1 MEKINH
7 KDRAHALLSASS
19 AHRWLACPPSAVA
32 AEAYEDTGSDYAA
45 EGTLAHEVAEWV
57 ADVTV
62 NDLGYDVHAREDW
75 PEGVT
80 REMVDHADAYAAYIQ
95 EQIKS
100 ADAVVLLER
109 RVDFSEYVPD
119 GFGTC
124 DCIIIQGDTLTIID
138 YKYGRGVQVSA
149 VDNPQMRLYALG
161 ALNDYGIAYDIER
174 VEMHIY
180 QPRINNISTDSMTV
194 EELTT
199 WAEKVVKPTAAKAAK
214 GKGEYKAGA
223 HCRFCPHAG
232 RCRALTKTCTEYV
245 NTHGLRVGVPVL
257 APHEVADVLAM
268 EPLVSLWL
276 KRVKDQAMNT
286 MLNGGEIPGYKVV
299 EGRQGAR
306 RWTDEHRVAELLDT
320 AGYTRDEYTTT
331 TIFSPAGMDKALGKA
346 RAAELLGGL
355 VERAPGTPAIAPK
368 SDKRPAYDRLS
379 DAQKDYE

>member
-1 MEKINH
+1 MADIDH

-19 AHRWLACPPSAVA
+19 AYRWLACPPSAVA
-32 AEAYEDTGSDYAA
+32 AAAYENTSSKYAA
-45 EGTLAHEVAEWV
+45 EGTMAHEVAEIV
-57 ADVTV
+57 VSGNIRPETGRDGFAPDVTQEML
-62 NDLGYDVHAREDW
+62 DCAAGYRD
-75 PEGVT
+75 
-80 REMVDHADAYAAYIQ
+80 YIQ
-95 EQIKS
+95 EQIRTP
-100 ADAVVLLER
+100 DAVQMLER

-138 YKYGRGVQVSA
+138 YKYGKGVAVSA
-149 VDNPQMRLYALG
+149 ENNPQMRLYALG
-161 ALNDYGIAYDIER
+161 ALNDYGIAYDVEN

-180 QPRINNISTDSMTV
+180 QPRINNISTERLTV
-194 EELTT
+194 SALLE
-199 WAEKVVKPTAAKAAK
+199 WAEKTVKPTAAKAAK
-214 GKGEYKAGA
+214 GKGDYNPGA
-223 HCRFCPHAG
+223 HCKFCPHAG

-306 RWTDEHRVAELLDT
+306 RWTDEHQVAELLDN

-331 TIFSPAGMDKALGKA
+331 TIFSPAGMDKALGKKKVE
-346 RAAELLGGL
+346 ELLGGF
-355 VERAPGTPAIAPK
+355 VERSPGSPTIVPV
-368 SDKRPAYDRLS
+368 SDKRPTYDRE
-379 DAQKDYE
+379 AEAKKDFE

>member
-1 MEKINH
+1 MAGIDH
-7 KDRAHALLSASS
+7 KSRAHALLSASS

-32 AEAYEDTGSDYAA
+32 AEAYEDTGSEYAA
-45 EGTLAHEVAEWV
+45 EGTMAHEVAEIV
-57 ADVTV
+57 VSGNISPETGRDGFAPDVTQEML
-62 NDLGYDVHAREDW
+62 DCAAGYRD
-75 PEGVT
+75 
-80 REMVDHADAYAAYIQ
+80 YIQ
-95 EQIKS
+95 EQLKS
-100 ADAVVLLER
+100 DDAVVMLER

-124 DCIIIQGDTLTIID
+124 DCIIIQGNTLTIID

-180 QPRINNISTDSMTV
+180 QPRINNISTDAMTV
-194 EELTT
+194 EDLTT

-223 HCRFCPHAG
+223 HCKFCPHAG
-232 RCRALTKTCTEYV
+232 RCRELTKTCTEYV

-257 APHEVADVLAM
+257 APHEVAEVLAM

-286 MLNGGEIPGYKVV
+286 MLDGGEIPGYKVV

-331 TIFSPAGMDKALGKA
+331 TIFSPAGMDKALGKKKVE
-346 RAAELLGGL
+346 ELLGGC
-355 VERAPGTPAIAPK
+355 VERSPGSPTIVPV
-368 SDKRPAYDRLS
+368 SDKRPPYDRE
-379 DAQKDYE
+379 AEAKKDFE

>member
-32 AEAYEDTGSDYAA
+32 AEAYEDTGSEYAA
-45 EGTLAHEVAEWV
+45 EGTMAHEVAEIV
-57 ADVTV
+57 VSGNIRPETGRDGFAPDVTQEML
-62 NDLGYDVHAREDW
+62 DCAAGYRD
-75 PEGVT
+75 
-80 REMVDHADAYAAYIQ
+80 YIQ
-95 EQIKS
+95 EQIRTP
-100 ADAVVLLER
+100 DAVQMLER

-138 YKYGRGVQVSA
+138 YKYGKGVAVSA
-149 VDNPQMRLYALG
+149 ENNPQMRLYALG
-161 ALNDYGIAYDIER
+161 ALNDYGIAYDVEN

-180 QPRINNISTDSMTV
+180 QPRINNISTERLTV
-194 EELTT
+194 SALLE

-245 NTHGLRVGVPVL
+245 STHGLRVGVPVL
-257 APHEVADVLAM
+257 APHEVAEVLAM
-268 EPLVSLWL
+268 EPLVTLWL
-276 KRVKDQAMNT
+276 KRVRDQAMTT
-286 MLNGGEIPGYKVV
+286 MLDGGEIPGYKIV

-306 RWTDEHRVAELLDT
+306 RWTDEHQVATLLDN

-331 TIFSPAGMDKALGKA
+331 TIFSPAGMDKALGKKKVE
-346 RAAELLGGL
+346 ELLGGC
-355 VERAPGTPAIAPK
+355 VERSPGSPTIVPV
-368 SDKRPAYDRLS
+368 SDKRPPYDRE
-379 DAQKDYE
+379 AEAKKDFE

>member
-32 AEAYEDTGSDYAA
+32 AEAYGDTGSDYAA

-57 ADVTV
+57 ASGKSKNGPSLDKGTEDGVTGEM
-62 NDLGYDVHAREDW
+62 LEHAR
-75 PEGVT
+75 
-80 REMVDHADAYAAYIQ
+80 AYRDYIQ
-95 EQIKS
+95 EQVKS
-100 ADAVVLLER
+100 DDAVVMLER

-124 DCIIIQGDTLTIID
+124 DCIIIQGNTLTIID

-194 EELTT
+194 DELTT

-214 GKGEYKAGA
+214 GNGDYNPGA

-245 NTHGLRVGVPVL
+245 NTHGLHVGVPVL

-276 KRVKDQAMNT
+276 KRVKDHALST
-286 MLNGGEIPGYKVV
+286 MLEGGEVPGYKLV
-299 EGRQGAR
+299 EGRPGNR
-306 RWTDEHRVAELLDT
+306 KWVDELQVAKALQD
-320 AGYTRDEYTTT
+320 AGYKEEDYTTVS
-331 TIFSPAGMDKALGKA
+331 ILSPAGMDKALGKA
-346 RAAELLGGL
+346 RAAELLSGL
-355 VERAPGTPAIAPK
+355 VDRAPGAPIIAPE
-368 SDKRPAYDRLS
+368 SDKRPTYDRTAEFDKL
-379 DAQKDYE
+379 EG

>member
-32 AEAYEDTGSDYAA
+32 AAAYENTSSEYAA
-45 EGTLAHEVAEWV
+45 EGTMAHEVAEIV
-57 ADVTV
+57 VSGNIRPETGRDGFAPEVT
-62 NDLGYDVHAREDW
+62 NEMLDCAAGYRD
-75 PEGVT
+75 
-80 REMVDHADAYAAYIQ
+80 YIQ

-100 ADAVVLLER
+100 DDAVVMLER

-124 DCIIIQGDTLTIID
+124 DCIIIQGNTLTIID

-223 HCRFCPHAG
+223 HCKFCPHAG

-245 NTHGLRVGVPVL
+245 NTHGLHVGVPVL

-276 KRVKDQAMNT
+276 KRVREQAMTT
-286 MLNGGEIPGYKVV
+286 MLDGGDIPGYKVV

-306 RWTDEHRVAELLDT
+306 RWTDEHQVAELLDN

-331 TIFSPAGMDKALGKA
+331 TIFSPAGMDKALGKKKVE
-346 RAAELLGGL
+346 ELLGGC
-355 VERAPGTPAIAPK
+355 VERSPGSPTIVPA
-368 SDKRPAYDRLS
+368 SDKRPPYNRVAE
-379 DAQKDYE
+379 AQKDFE

>member
-1 MEKINH
+1 MAVIDH
-7 KDRAHALLSASS
+7 KSRAHALLSASS

-32 AEAYEDTGSDYAA
+32 AEAYDDTGSEYAA
-45 EGTLAHEVAEWV
+45 EGTMAHEVAEIV
-57 ADVTV
+57 VSGNIRPETGRDGFAPEVTQEML
-62 NDLGYDVHAREDW
+62 DCAAGYRD
-75 PEGVT
+75 
-80 REMVDHADAYAAYIQ
+80 YIQ
-95 EQIKS
+95 EQLKS
-100 ADAVVLLER
+100 DDAVVMLER

-124 DCIIIQGDTLTIID
+124 DCIIIQGNTLTIID

-223 HCRFCPHAG
+223 HCKFCPHAG

-286 MLNGGEIPGYKVV
+286 MLDGGEIPGYKVV

-306 RWTDEHRVAELLDT
+306 RWTDEHQVAELLDN

-331 TIFSPAGMDKALGKA
+331 TIFSPAGMDKALGKKKVE
-346 RAAELLGGL
+346 ELLGGC
-355 VERAPGTPAIAPK
+355 VERSPGSPTIVPV
-368 SDKRPAYDRLS
+368 SDKRPPYDRE
-379 DAQKDYE
+379 AEAKKDFE

>member
-1 MEKINH
+1 MEKIDH
-7 KDRAHALLSASS
+7 KSRAHALLSASS

-32 AEAYEDTGSDYAA
+32 AEAYEDTGSEYAA
-45 EGTLAHEVAEWV
+45 EGTMAHEVAEIV
-57 ADVTV
+57 VSGNIRPETGRDGFAPEVTQEML
-62 NDLGYDVHAREDW
+62 DCAAGYRD
-75 PEGVT
+75 
-80 REMVDHADAYAAYIQ
+80 YIQ
-95 EQIKS
+95 EQIRTP
-100 ADAVVLLER
+100 DAVQMLER

-124 DCIIIQGDTLTIID
+124 DCIIIQGNTLTIID

-149 VDNPQMRLYALG
+149 VGNPQMRLYALG
-161 ALNDYGIAYDIER
+161 ALKDYGIAYVIER

-180 QPRINNISTDSMTV
+180 QPRINNISTDSTTV
-194 EELTT
+194 EELIT

-223 HCRFCPHAG
+223 HCKFCPHAG
-232 RCRALTKTCTEYV
+232 RCRALTTTCTEYV

-257 APHEVADVLAM
+257 APHEVAEVLAM

-346 RAAELLGGL
+346 RAAELLSDL
-355 VERAPGTPAIAPK
+355 VERAPGAPTIAPE
-368 SDKRPAYDRLS
+368 SDKRPTYDRTAEFENLE
-379 DAQKDYE
+379 KGE

>member
-32 AEAYEDTGSDYAA
+32 AEAYEDTSSDYAA
-45 EGTLAHEVAEWV
+45 EGTMAHEVAEIV
-57 ADVTV
+57 VSGSIRPETGRDGFAPEVTQEML
-62 NDLGYDVHAREDW
+62 DCAAGYRD
-75 PEGVT
+75 
-80 REMVDHADAYAAYIQ
+80 YIQ
-95 EQIKS
+95 EQIRTP
-100 ADAVVLLER
+100 DAVQMLER
-109 RVDFSEYVPD
+109 RVDFSAYVPD

-124 DCIIIQGDTLTIID
+124 DCIIIQGNTLTIID

-174 VEMHIY
+174 IEMHIY
-180 QPRINNISTDSMTV
+180 QPRINNISTDAMTV

-223 HCRFCPHAG
+223 HCKFCPHAG
-232 RCRALTKTCTEYV
+232 RCRTLTKTCTEYV

-257 APHEVADVLAM
+257 APHEVAEVLAM

-276 KRVKDQAMNT
+276 KRVKDHALST
-286 MLNGGEIPGYKVV
+286 MLEGGEIPGYKVV

-331 TIFSPAGMDKALGKA
+331 TIFSPAGMDKALGKKKVE
-346 RAAELLGGL
+346 ELLGGC
-355 VERAPGTPAIAPK
+355 VERSPGSPTIVPV
-368 SDKRPAYDRLS
+368 SDKRPPYDRE
-379 DAQKDYE
+379 AEAKKDFE

>member
-1 MEKINH
+1 
-7 KDRAHALLSASS
+7 
-19 AHRWLACPPSAVA
+19 
-32 AEAYEDTGSDYAA
+32 
-45 EGTLAHEVAEWV
+45 
-57 ADVTV
+57 
-62 NDLGYDVHAREDW
+62 
-75 PEGVT
+75 
-80 REMVDHADAYAAYIQ
+80 MVM
-95 EQIKS
+95 
-100 ADAVVLLER
+100 LER

-124 DCIIIQGDTLTIID
+124 DCIIIQGNTLIIID
-138 YKYGRGVQVSA
+138 YKYGKGVQVSA

>member
-1 MEKINH
+1 MEGIGH
-7 KDRAHALLSASS
+7 KSRAHALLSASS
-19 AHRWLACPPSAVA
+19 AARWLACPPSAVA
-32 AEAYEDTGSDYAA
+32 AAAYENTSSEYAA
-45 EGTLAHEVAEWV
+45 EGTMAHEVAEIV
-57 ADVTV
+57 VSGSIRPETGREGFAPEVTQEML
-62 NDLGYDVHAREDW
+62 DCAAGYRD
-75 PEGVT
+75 
-80 REMVDHADAYAAYIQ
+80 YIQ
-95 EQIKS
+95 EQLKS
-100 ADAVVLLER
+100 DDAVVMLER

-124 DCIIIQGDTLTIID
+124 DCIIIQGNTLTIID

-149 VDNPQMRLYALG
+149 VGNPQMRLYALG

-180 QPRINNISTDSMTV
+180 QPRINNISTDAMTV

-223 HCRFCPHAG
+223 HCKFCPHAG

-257 APHEVADVLAM
+257 APHEVAEVLAM

-276 KRVKDQAMNT
+276 KRVKDQALST
-286 MLNGGEIPGYKVV
+286 MLEGGEVPGYKVV

-306 RWTDEHRVAELLDT
+306 RWTDEHQVATLLDN

-331 TIFSPAGMDKALGKA
+331 TIFSPAGMDKALGKKKVE
-346 RAAELLGGL
+346 ELLGSC
-355 VERAPGTPAIAPK
+355 VERSPGSPTIVPV
-368 SDKRPAYDRLS
+368 SDKRPPYDRE
-379 DAQKDYE
+379 AEAKKDFE

>member
-1 MEKINH
+1 MDKVDH
-7 KDRAHALLSASS
+7 KSRAHALLSASS
-19 AHRWLACPPSAVA
+19 AYRWLACPPSAVA
-32 AEAYEDTGSDYAA
+32 AAAYENTSSEYAA
-45 EGTLAHEVAEWV
+45 EGTMAHEVAEV
-57 ADVTV
+57 VVGGNVRPETGRDGFAPEVTQEML
-62 NDLGYDVHAREDW
+62 DCAAGYRD
-75 PEGVT
+75 
-80 REMVDHADAYAAYIQ
+80 YIQ

-100 ADAVVLLER
+100 DDAVVMLER

-124 DCIIIQGDTLTIID
+124 DCIIIQGNTLTILD

-180 QPRINNISTDSMTV
+180 QPRINNISTDAMTV

-223 HCRFCPHAG
+223 HCKFCPHAG

-257 APHEVADVLAM
+257 APHEVAEVLSM

-331 TIFSPAGMDKALGKA
+331 TIFSPAGMDKALGKKKVE
-346 RAAELLGGL
+346 ELLGGC
-355 VERAPGTPAIAPK
+355 VERSPGSPTIVPV
-368 SDKRPAYDRLS
+368 SDKRPPYDRE
-379 DAQKDYE
+379 AEAKKDFE

>member
-1 MEKINH
+1 MAGINH

-32 AEAYEDTGSDYAA
+32 AEAYEDTSSDYAA
-45 EGTLAHEVAEWV
+45 EGTMAHEVAEIV
-57 ADVTV
+57 VSGSIRPETGRDGFAPEVTQEML
-62 NDLGYDVHAREDW
+62 DCAAGYRD
-75 PEGVT
+75 
-80 REMVDHADAYAAYIQ
+80 YIQ
-95 EQIKS
+95 EQIRTP
-100 ADAVVLLER
+100 DAVQMLER

-124 DCIIIQGDTLTIID
+124 DCIIIQGNTLTIID

-180 QPRINNISTDSMTV
+180 QPRINNISTDSMAV

-223 HCRFCPHAG
+223 HCKFCPHAG

-257 APHEVADVLAM
+257 APHEVAEVLAM

-286 MLNGGEIPGYKVV
+286 MLDGGEIPGYKVV

-331 TIFSPAGMDKALGKA
+331 TIFSPAGMDKALGKKKVE
-346 RAAELLGGL
+346 ELLGGC
-355 VERAPGTPAIAPK
+355 VERSPGSPTIVPV
-368 SDKRPAYDRLS
+368 SDKRPPYARE
-379 DAQKDYE
+379 AEAKKDFE

>member
-1 MEKINH
+1 MDKIDH
-7 KDRAHALLSASS
+7 KSRAHALLSASS

-32 AEAYEDTGSDYAA
+32 AAAYENTSSEYAA
-45 EGTLAHEVAEWV
+45 EGTMAHEVAEIV
-57 ADVTV
+57 VSGSIRPETGRDGFAPEVTQEML
-62 NDLGYDVHAREDW
+62 DCAAGYRD
-75 PEGVT
+75 
-80 REMVDHADAYAAYIQ
+80 YIQ
-95 EQIKS
+95 EQIRTP
-100 ADAVVLLER
+100 DAVQMLER
-109 RVDFSEYVPD
+109 RVDFSAYVPD

-124 DCIIIQGDTLTIID
+124 DCIIIQGNTLTIID

-149 VDNPQMRLYALG
+149 VGNPQMRLYALG

-180 QPRINNISTDSMTV
+180 QPRINNISTDAMTV
-194 EELTT
+194 EDLTT

-223 HCRFCPHAG
+223 HCKFCPHAG
-232 RCRALTKTCTEYV
+232 RCRELTKTCTEYV

-257 APHEVADVLAM
+257 APHEVAEVLAM

-306 RWTDEHRVAELLDT
+306 RWTDEHQVATLLDN

-331 TIFSPAGMDKALGKA
+331 TIFSPAGMDKVLGKKKVE
-346 RAAELLGGL
+346 ELLGSC
-355 VERAPGTPAIAPK
+355 VERSPGSPTIVPV
-368 SDKRPAYDRLS
+368 SDKRPPYDRE
-379 DAQKDYE
+379 AEAKKDFE

>member
-32 AEAYEDTGSDYAA
+32 AAAYENTSSEYAA
-45 EGTLAHEVAEWV
+45 EGTMAHEVAEIV
-57 ADVTV
+57 VSGNIRPETGRDGFAPEVT
-62 NDLGYDVHAREDW
+62 NEMLDCAAGYRD
-75 PEGVT
+75 
-80 REMVDHADAYAAYIQ
+80 YIQ

-100 ADAVVLLER
+100 DDAVVMLER

-124 DCIIIQGDTLTIID
+124 DCIIIQGNTLTIID
-138 YKYGRGVQVSA
+138 YKYGSGVQVSA

-180 QPRINNISTDSMTV
+180 QPRINNISTDAMTV
-194 EELTT
+194 EDLTT

-223 HCRFCPHAG
+223 HCKFCPHAG

-245 NTHGLRVGVPVL
+245 NTHGLHVGVPVL

-276 KRVKDQAMNT
+276 KRVREQAMTT
-286 MLNGGEIPGYKVV
+286 MLDGGDIPGYKVV

-306 RWTDEHRVAELLDT
+306 RWTDEHQVAELLDN

-331 TIFSPAGMDKALGKA
+331 TIFSPAGMDKALGKKKVE
-346 RAAELLGGL
+346 ELLGGC
-355 VERAPGTPAIAPK
+355 VERSPGSPTIVPA
-368 SDKRPAYDRLS
+368 SDKRPPYNRVAE
-379 DAQKDYE
+379 AQKDFE

>member
-32 AEAYEDTGSDYAA
+32 AAAYENTSSEYAA
-45 EGTLAHEVAEWV
+45 EGTMAHEVAEIV
-57 ADVTV
+57 VSGCIRPETGRDGFAPEVTQEML
-62 NDLGYDVHAREDW
+62 DCAAGYRD
-75 PEGVT
+75 
-80 REMVDHADAYAAYIQ
+80 YIQ
-95 EQIKS
+95 EQIRTP
-100 ADAVVLLER
+100 DAVRMLER

-124 DCIIIQGDTLTIID
+124 DCIIIQGNTLTIID

-180 QPRINNISTDSMTV
+180 QPRINNISTDAMTV
-194 EELTT
+194 EDLTA

-223 HCRFCPHAG
+223 HCKFCPHAG

-257 APHEVADVLAM
+257 APHEVAEVLAM

-286 MLNGGEIPGYKVV
+286 MLDGGEIPGYKVV

-306 RWTDEHRVAELLDT
+306 RWTDEHQVATLLDN

-331 TIFSPAGMDKALGKA
+331 TIFSPAGMDKALGKKKVE
-346 RAAELLGGL
+346 ELLGGC
-355 VERAPGTPAIAPK
+355 VKRSTGSPTIVPA
-368 SDKRPAYDRLS
+368 SDKRPPYNRVAE
-379 DAQKDYE
+379 AQKDFE